1 MSSCVECDV
10 FDDPGRTDPFLHRLL
25 CPAPFQTFE
34 HQTVFFRTVAYQ
46 FQCFMLIGMMSSVLV
61 FWVMVWTH
69 FPPAAESTISSQQ
82 RERTSLSRRLVR
94 HEKREA
100 VFRTGILHGVSARQ
114 YSSSILR
121 YSLATSSGLI
131 FSRKSLTLVFI
142 ILLRYRIFRN
152 PRKVDQ

>member
-1 MSSCVECDV
+1 MFLVIPAERIYSFIGCCVQLRFRPLNTRPFFSGQYPISS
-10 FDDPGRTDPFLHRLL
+10 R
-25 CPAPFQTFE
+25 ASS
-34 HQTVFFRTVAYQ
+34 
-46 FQCFMLIGMMSSVLV
+46 LIGMMSSVLV

-69 FPPAAESTISSQQ
+69 FPPAAKSTISSQQ

-114 YSSSILR
+114 YSSSTLR
-121 YSLATSSGLI
+121 YSLATSSGSI

-142 ILLRYRIFRN
+142 ILLRNRIFRN